1 MSRVCRSVK
10 VEPSVTMYCSV
21 CTSVLSIVGSYTP
34 ESTPPATVYQTLD
47 VVWRAVPR
55 QSLRARSKYD
65 IVPGPPG
72 AATAGSPA
80 AGGVAPA
87 GPAGATPAGGQAQVG
102 TRGNVQGSP
111 AAVLVAPAGP
121 AAATAKESMHK
132 VTTGGTSLRS
142 LRLAGRADLRG
153 RRGPACANPRSRR
166 PPTCANPRIGTSGSP
181 IGTLWLGENVRTGQ
195 RPARAVT
202 SYKGHR
208 AEAPRRWAGGVN

>member
-21 CTSVLSIVGSYTP
+21 CTSVLSIVGSYTS

-47 VVWRAVPR
+47 VVLRAVPR

-80 AGGVAPA
+80 A
-87 GPAGATPAGGQAQVG
+87 
-102 TRGNVQGSP
+102 
-111 AAVLVAPAGP
+111 VLVAPAGP
-121 AAATAKESMHK
+121 AAATAKESMQ
-132 VTTGGTSLRS
+132 TATAGGTSRRI
-142 LRLAGRADLRG
+142 LRLAGAADFRG
-153 RRGPACANPRSRR
+153 RRGAACANPRGRR
-166 PPTCANPRIGTSGSP
+166 GPTCANPRIGTSGSL

-195 RPARAVT
+195 SACSGRHFVQRTPCR
-202 SYKGHR
+202 SFPPLG
-208 AEAPRRWAGGVN
+208 RWCQRKNS